1 MNPSHSTLKDYGML
15 HLIVIIWSFTVIL
28 GLLISVPAVEIVFFR
43 TLIASLALVFLFKIQ
58 GKSIRVPWHQGVKIF
73 FTGFIISM
81 HWILFFWSAR
91 VSNASVCLAGMATCS
106 LWTAFVGPVFNK
118 TRIKGYEVFLGLFVI
133 VGLVI
138 IFRFEMEYWLGLS
151 MAIVSALGAASF
163 MVINGK
169 FAHRHSP
176 YVITL
181 YEMAGAC
188 VFALLF
194 MPIYGPL
201 LTESG
206 VNFHPLPMDWL
217 WLTLLALVCTIIP
230 FAVSVNLMKRLSAFA
245 INLTINL
252 EPVYGIL
259 LAVMI
264 FGEKERMTTQFYLG
278 TSLVLLAVCLYPV
291 IRYFER
297 KKSKNQ
303 ELNYHG
309 AKLMARKP
317 QSSDQENP

>member
-1 MNPSHSTLKDYGML
+1 ML
-15 HLIVIIWSFTVIL
+15 HLIVVIWSFTVIL

-43 TLIASLALVFLFKIQ
+43 TLIASLALLVLFKVQ
-58 GKSIRVPWHQGVKIF
+58 GKSMRVPFNQAMKIF
-73 FTGFIISM
+73 LTGFIISM
-81 HWILFFWSAR
+81 HWILFFWAAR

-106 LWTAFVGPVFNK
+106 LWTAFVGPIFNK

-133 VGLVI
+133 VGLVV
-138 IFRFEMEYWLGLS
+138 IFRFEFDYWLGLS
-151 MAIVSALGAASF
+151 MAIVSALGTASF

-188 VFALLF
+188 AFALLF
-194 MPIYGPL
+194 MPIYGPW
-201 LTESG
+201 LTENG

-217 WLTLLALVCTIIP
+217 WLILLALVCTIIP

-259 LAVMI
+259 LAVLI
-264 FGEKERMTTQFYLG
+264 FGEKEKMTGEFYLG
-278 TSLVLLAVCLYPV
+278 TSLVLLAVCIYPV
-291 IRYFER
+291 IRYMER
-297 KKSKNQ
+297 KKTKGKSGNF
-303 ELNYHG
+303 EG
-309 AKLMARKP
+309 AKLMVRRP
-317 QSSDQENP
+317 QNSDPGNP

>member
-1 MNPSHSTLKDYGML
+1 MSPSYSTIKDYGML
-15 HLIVIIWSFTVIL
+15 HLIVVIWSFTVIL

-43 TLIASLALVFLFKIQ
+43 TLIACLALVILFKVQ
-58 GKSIRVPWHQGVKIF
+58 GKSMRLPINQGIKIF
-73 FTGFIISM
+73 LTGFIISM
-81 HWILFFWSAR
+81 HWILFFWAAR

-106 LWTAFVGPVFNK
+106 LWTAFVGPFFNK

-133 VGLVI
+133 VGLVV
-138 IFRFEMEYWLGLS
+138 IFRFEFDYWLGLS

-163 MVINGK
+163 MVINGR
-169 FAHRHSP
+169 FASRHSP

-194 MPIYGPL
+194 MPIYGPW
-201 LTESG
+201 LTEAG

-217 WLTLLALVCTIIP
+217 WLLLLALVCTIIP

-264 FGEKERMTTQFYLG
+264 FGEKEKMTTQFYLG
-278 TSLVLLAVCLYPV
+278 TSLVLLAVCIYP
-291 IRYFER
+291 IINYLQR
-297 KKSKNQ
+297 KKKKDQ
-303 ELNYHG
+303 VVNYQG
-309 AKLMARKP
+309 AKLLVRRP
-317 QSSDQENP
+317 QSSDQENQ